1 MAITINNTPNAY
13 QSFHD
18 DLWFVVSSTNTAQTN
33 FKYVFDVYVGATLVA
48 RVKSYPQPTTSK
60 GLFNAATIVRNYWSS
75 YFQPAT
81 AQTSFNYVGSGNR
94 INYVVKYGEEY
105 GGTLYTNLN
114 ETDTDAFNYYTSVLD
129 GGTSFTGSWYDSNYK
144 GQVITKRTSYNTRLS
159 GSRLF
164 LSVQNTAINTPY
176 DWRLNVTR
184 YNSGTSTTSTGSFVS
199 ISDLAVLD
207 ISPTAINTYLGS
219 SFITSATDYYVVDIE
234 EDTAGT
240 VYLAT
245 VHIICEARYTTIP
258 IHFLNSLG
266 GYDTMNFTLV
276 NRQSRNAEKK
286 SFEQIDWQ
294 YRSTD
299 MYRYNQYNVFNGGS
313 TQFYTAQTISYKL
326 TSDWLNYLDYTWL
339 RDLIM
344 SPEVYME
351 QGGYFIPVSI
361 TTSNWSE
368 KKRFA
373 DKTYNLELDINLGSK
388 EFSQFR

>member
-1 MAITINNTPNAY
+1 MAITINNTPNNY

-18 DLWFVVSSTNTAQTN
+18 DLWFVVTSSNIAQPN

-48 RVKSYPQPTTSK
+48 RVKSYPQPTTDK

-105 GGTLYTNLN
+105 GGTLYSNLS

-129 GGTSFTGSWYDSNYK
+129 GGTSFTGGYYDAYK
-144 GQVITKRTSYNTRLS
+144 GQVITKRSTFNTKLS

-164 LSVQNTAINTPY
+164 LSVLNTAINTPK
-176 DWRLNVTR
+176 DWRLSVIR
-184 YNSGTSTTSTGSFVS
+184 YNSGTSTSSTGAFVS
-199 ISDLAVLD
+199 VSDLAVLD

-219 SFITSATDYYVVDIE
+219 SFITSATDYYVVEVE
-234 EDTAGT
+234 EDIAGG

-245 VHIICEARYTTIP
+245 VNIICESRFTTIP

-294 YRSTD
+294 YRSSD
-299 MYRYNQYNVFNGGS
+299 MFRYNQYNVFNGGS
-313 TQFYTAQTISYKL
+313 TQFVTAQTISYKL
-326 TSDWLNYLDYTWL
+326 TSDWVTLLDYTWL

-368 KKRFA
+368 KKQYA
-373 DKTYNLELDINLGSK
+373 DKIYNLELDIQLGSK